1 MKNLSGRSHNILNIK
16 GIIDDAR
23 CFCAVRELRWWPERQ
38 RYHCGNCNGY
48 FDDLTGTIFQG
59 HHRALSVWILCLY
72 FMGLNLSN
80 SQIAREL
87 DLNRSDVQEM
97 TRQLRQGVVA
107 RKPRVKLHGEVEWNE
122 PLEPLTLRP
131 DLARLMRFSANC
143 RKVLKFAG
151 ALSRRIRQS
160 SSRKVTSSTQC
171 SRFSTPQWPRIALE
185 NSTTWLISVV
195 M

>member
-87 DLNRSDVQEM
+87 ELNISDVQER
-97 TRQLRQGVVA
+97 TGQLRQGVVA
-107 RKPRVKLHGEVEWNE
+107 RKPCVKLHGKS
-122 PLEPLTLRP
+122 
-131 DLARLMRFSANC
+131 SAM
-143 RKVLKFAG
+143 KFM
-151 ALSRRIRQS
+151 
-160 SSRKVTSSTQC
+160 C
-171 SRFSTPQWPRIALE
+171 
-185 NSTTWLISVV
+185 
-195 M
+195 